1 MATQAT
7 DKGADGAYQAP
18 ERVHAAAAAGA
29 GAEARAAA
37 RCEAGAG
44 GGAAA
49 QDGVEVER
57 VLLPARAHHSL
68 DAEADVSQDLAEK
81 GAICAVHASR
91 HHRRVSLAGEDG

>member
-18 ERVHAAAAAGA
+18 ERVQAAAAAGA

-44 GGAAA
+44 AAA

-57 VLLPARAHHSL
+57 VLLPARANHSL

-81 GAICAVHASR
+81 GAIRAVHAPR
-91 HHRRVSLAGEDG
+91 HH